1 MEKDITSEINKIK
14 ILPLNNNNRTRNKQ
28 KQLELEENKTNNNSR
43 NLLIDKILLQ
53 NKYNN
58 NLLLRKRNSKL
69 REILNSKDNNYP
81 FTSQAS
87 FQNNFLSIDKL
98 SKDKPDK
105 KFKIKTI
112 NIINRIPSTIKN
124 LNVKEKKLDFMNL
137 LYKNKSPSS
146 LLNNSKQILPL
157 IKPRKILINICSGPY
172 EFKID
177 DINKR
182 YLSFKKF
189 GKNSIYMGEKYN
201 PENYDLISKDKIGR
215 NYYGAIFSK

>member
-58 NLLLRKRNSKL
+58 LLLRKRNSKL
-69 REILNSKDNNYP
+69 REILNPKYNNYP

-124 LNVKEKKLDFMNL
+124 LNAKEKKLDFMKL
-137 LYKNKSPSS
+137 LYKNKSTSS
-146 LLNNSKQILPL
+146 LLNNSNQILPL

>member
-58 NLLLRKRNSKL
+58 LLLRKRNSKL
-69 REILNSKDNNYP
+69 REILNSKYNNYP

-98 SKDKPDK
+98 SRDKPDK
-105 KFKIKTI
+105 KFKIRTI

-124 LNVKEKKLDFMNL
+124 LNAKEKKLDFMKL
-137 LYKNKSPSS
+137 LYKNKSTSS
-146 LLNNSKQILPL
+146 LLNNSNQILPL

>member
-58 NLLLRKRNSKL
+58 LLLRKRNSKL
-69 REILNSKDNNYP
+69 REILNPKYNNYP

-98 SKDKPDK
+98 SRDKPDK
-105 KFKIKTI
+105 KFKIRTI

-124 LNVKEKKLDFMNL
+124 LNAKEKKLDFMKL
-137 LYKNKSPSS
+137 LYKNKSTSS
-146 LLNNSKQILPL
+146 LLNNSNQILPL

>member
-58 NLLLRKRNSKL
+58 LLLRKRNSKL
-69 REILNSKDNNYP
+69 REILNSKYNNYP

-98 SKDKPDK
+98 SRDKPDK

-112 NIINRIPSTIKN
+112 NLINRIPSTIKN
-124 LNVKEKKLDFMNL
+124 LNAKEKKLDFMKL
-137 LYKNKSPSS
+137 LYKNKSTSS
-146 LLNNSKQILPL
+146 LLNNSNQILPL

>member
-58 NLLLRKRNSKL
+58 LLLRKRNSKL
-69 REILNSKDNNYP
+69 REILNPKYNNCP

-98 SKDKPDK
+98 SRDKPDK

-112 NIINRIPSTIKN
+112 NIINRFPSTIKN
-124 LNVKEKKLDFMNL
+124 LNVKEKKLDFMKS
-137 LYKNKSPSS
+137 LYKNKSTSS
-146 LLNNSKQILPL
+146 LFNNGNQILPL

>member
-53 NKYNN
+53 NTYN

-69 REILNSKDNNYP
+69 REILNPKYNNYP

-124 LNVKEKKLDFMNL
+124 LNAKEKKLDFMKL
-137 LYKNKSPSS
+137 LYKNKSTSS
-146 LLNNSKQILPL
+146 LLNNSNQILPL

>member
-58 NLLLRKRNSKL
+58 LLLRKRNSKL
-69 REILNSKDNNYP
+69 REILNPKYNNYP

-124 LNVKEKKLDFMNL
+124 LNVKEKKLDFMKL
-137 LYKNKSPSS
+137 LYKNKSTSS
-146 LLNNSKQILPL
+146 LLNSCNQILPL

>member
-69 REILNSKDNNYP
+69 REILNSKYNNYP

-98 SKDKPDK
+98 SRDKPDK

-124 LNVKEKKLDFMNL
+124 LNAKEKKLDFMKL
-137 LYKNKSPSS
+137 LYKNKSTSS
-146 LLNNSKQILPL
+146 LLNNSNQILPL

>member
-58 NLLLRKRNSKL
+58 LLLRKRNSKL
-69 REILNSKDNNYP
+69 REILNSKYNNYP

-98 SKDKPDK
+98 SRDKPDK

-124 LNVKEKKLDFMNL
+124 LNAKEKKLDFMKL
-137 LYKNKSPSS
+137 LYKNKSTLS
-146 LLNNSKQILPL
+146 LLNNSNQILPL

>member
-58 NLLLRKRNSKL
+58 LLLRKRNSKL
-69 REILNSKDNNYP
+69 REILNPKYNNYP

-112 NIINRIPSTIKN
+112 NIINRFPSTIKN
-124 LNVKEKKLDFMNL
+124 LNVKEKKLDFMKS
-137 LYKNKSPSS
+137 LYKNKSTSS
-146 LLNNSKQILPL
+146 LLNSCNQILPL

>member
-58 NLLLRKRNSKL
+58 LLLRKRNSKL
-69 REILNSKDNNYP
+69 REILNSKYNNYP

-98 SKDKPDK
+98 SRDKPDK

-124 LNVKEKKLDFMNL
+124 LNAKEKKLDFMKL
-137 LYKNKSPSS
+137 LYKNKSTSS
-146 LLNNSKQILPL
+146 LLNNSNQILPL

>member
-43 NLLIDKILLQ
+43 NLLIDKIILQ
-53 NKYNN
+53 NKYN

-69 REILNSKDNNYP
+69 REILNPKYNNYP

-112 NIINRIPSTIKN
+112 NIINRFPSTIKN
-124 LNVKEKKLDFMNL
+124 LNVKEKKLEFTNL
-137 LYKNKSPSS
+137 LYKNKSTSS
-146 LLNNSKQILPL
+146 LLNNSNQILPL

>member
-28 KQLELEENKTNNNSR
+28 NQLEFEENKTNNNSR

-58 NLLLRKRNSKL
+58 LLLRKRNSKL
-69 REILNSKDNNYP
+69 REILNSKYNNYP

-98 SKDKPDK
+98 SRDKPDK
-105 KFKIKTI
+105 KFKIRTI

-124 LNVKEKKLDFMNL
+124 LNAKEKKLDFMKL
-137 LYKNKSPSS
+137 LYKNKSTSS
-146 LLNNSKQILPL
+146 LLNNSNQILPL

>member
-58 NLLLRKRNSKL
+58 LLLRKRNSKL
-69 REILNSKDNNYP
+69 REILNPKYNNYP

-87 FQNNFLSIDKL
+87 FRNNFLSIDKL
-98 SKDKPDK
+98 SRDKPDK

-112 NIINRIPSTIKN
+112 NIINRFPSTIKN
-124 LNVKEKKLDFMNL
+124 LNVKEKKLDFMKL
-137 LYKNKSPSS
+137 LYKNKSTSS
-146 LLNNSKQILPL
+146 LLNSCNQILPL

>member
-58 NLLLRKRNSKL
+58 LLLRKRNSKL
-69 REILNSKDNNYP
+69 REILNPKYNNYP

-124 LNVKEKKLDFMNL
+124 LNAKEKKLDFMKL
-137 LYKNKSPSS
+137 LYKNKSTSS
-146 LLNNSKQILPL
+146 LLNSCNQILPL

>member
-58 NLLLRKRNSKL
+58 LLLRKRNSKL
-69 REILNSKDNNYP
+69 REILNSKYNNYP

-87 FQNNFLSIDKL
+87 FQNDFLSIDKL
-98 SKDKPDK
+98 SRDKPDK

-124 LNVKEKKLDFMNL
+124 LNAKEKKLDFMKL
-137 LYKNKSPSS
+137 LYKNKSTSS
-146 LLNNSKQILPL
+146 LLNSCNQILPL

-189 GKNSIYMGEKYN
+189 GKNYIYMGEKYN

>member
-58 NLLLRKRNSKL
+58 LLLRKRNSKL
-69 REILNSKDNNYP
+69 REILNSKYNNYP

-87 FQNNFLSIDKL
+87 FQNDFLSIDKL
-98 SKDKPDK
+98 SRDKPDK

-112 NIINRIPSTIKN
+112 NIINRFPSTIKN
-124 LNVKEKKLDFMNL
+124 LNVKEKKLEFTNL
-137 LYKNKSPSS
+137 LYKNKSSSS
-146 LLNNSKQILPL
+146 LFSNSNQILPL

>member
-58 NLLLRKRNSKL
+58 LLLRKRNSKL
-69 REILNSKDNNYP
+69 REILNPKYNNYP

-112 NIINRIPSTIKN
+112 NIINRFPSTIKN
-124 LNVKEKKLDFMNL
+124 LNVKEKKLEFTNL
-137 LYKNKSPSS
+137 IYKNKSTSS
-146 LLNNSKQILPL
+146 LFSNSNQILPL

>member
-58 NLLLRKRNSKL
+58 LLLRKRNSKL
-69 REILNSKDNNYP
+69 REILNSKYNNYP

-124 LNVKEKKLDFMNL
+124 LNAKEKKLDFMKL
-137 LYKNKSPSS
+137 LYKNKSTSS
-146 LLNNSKQILPL
+146 LLNNSNQILPL

>member
-58 NLLLRKRNSKL
+58 LLLRKRNSKL
-69 REILNSKDNNYP
+69 REILNSKYNNYP

-124 LNVKEKKLDFMNL
+124 LNAKEKKLDFMKL
-137 LYKNKSPSS
+137 LYKNKSTSS
-146 LLNNSKQILPL
+146 LFSNSNQILPL

>member
-58 NLLLRKRNSKL
+58 LLLRKRNSKL
-69 REILNSKDNNYP
+69 REILNPKYNNYP

-124 LNVKEKKLDFMNL
+124 LNAKEKKLDFMKL
-137 LYKNKSPSS
+137 LYKNKSTSS
-146 LLNNSKQILPL
+146 LFNNSNQILPL

>member
-58 NLLLRKRNSKL
+58 LLLRKRNSKL
-69 REILNSKDNNYP
+69 REILNSKYNNYP

-98 SKDKPDK
+98 SRDKPDK
-105 KFKIKTI
+105 KFKIKAI

-124 LNVKEKKLDFMNL
+124 LNAKEKKLDFMKL
-137 LYKNKSPSS
+137 LYKNKSTSS
-146 LLNNSKQILPL
+146 LLNNSNQILPL

>member
-58 NLLLRKRNSKL
+58 LLLRKRNSKL
-69 REILNSKDNNYP
+69 REILNPKYNNYP

-98 SKDKPDK
+98 SRDKLDK

-112 NIINRIPSTIKN
+112 NLINRIPSTIKN
-124 LNVKEKKLDFMNL
+124 LNAKEKKLDFMKL
-137 LYKNKSPSS
+137 LYKNKSTSS
-146 LLNNSKQILPL
+146 LLNNSNQILPL

>member
-53 NKYNN
+53 NTYN

-69 REILNSKDNNYP
+69 REILNPKYNNYP

-98 SKDKPDK
+98 SRDKPDK

-124 LNVKEKKLDFMNL
+124 LNVKEKKLDFMKL
-137 LYKNKSPSS
+137 LYKNKSTSS
-146 LLNNSKQILPL
+146 LLNSSNQILPL

>member
-58 NLLLRKRNSKL
+58 LLLRKRNSKL
-69 REILNSKDNNYP
+69 REILNPKYNNYP

-112 NIINRIPSTIKN
+112 NIINRFPSTIKN
-124 LNVKEKKLDFMNL
+124 LNVKEKKLEFTNL
-137 LYKNKSPSS
+137 LYKNKSTSS
-146 LLNNSKQILPL
+146 LFSNSNQILPL

>member
-58 NLLLRKRNSKL
+58 LLLRKRNSKL
-69 REILNSKDNNYP
+69 REILNPKYNNYP

-98 SKDKPDK
+98 SRDKPDK

-124 LNVKEKKLDFMNL
+124 LNVKEKKLDFMKL
-137 LYKNKSPSS
+137 SYKNKSTSS
-146 LLNNSKQILPL
+146 LFSNSNQILPL

>member
-28 KQLELEENKTNNNSR
+28 KQLELEGNNTNNNSR

-58 NLLLRKRNSKL
+58 LLLRKRNSKL
-69 REILNSKDNNYP
+69 REILNPKYNNCP

-98 SKDKPDK
+98 SRDKPDK

-124 LNVKEKKLDFMNL
+124 LNVKEKK
-137 LYKNKSPSS
+137 
-146 LLNNSKQILPL
+146 
-157 IKPRKILINICSGPY
+157 
-172 EFKID
+172 
-177 DINKR
+177 
-182 YLSFKKF
+182 
-189 GKNSIYMGEKYN
+189 
-201 PENYDLISKDKIGR
+201 
-215 NYYGAIFSK
+215 

>member
-58 NLLLRKRNSKL
+58 LLLRKRNSKL
-69 REILNSKDNNYP
+69 REILNPKYNNYP

-98 SKDKPDK
+98 SRDKPDK

-124 LNVKEKKLDFMNL
+124 LNVKEKKLEFTNL
-137 LYKNKSPSS
+137 LYKNKSTSS
-146 LLNNSKQILPL
+146 LFSNSNQILPL

>member
-43 NLLIDKILLQ
+43 NLLIDKILSQ
-53 NKYNN
+53 NKHN

-69 REILNSKDNNYP
+69 REILNSKYNNYP

-124 LNVKEKKLDFMNL
+124 LNAKEKKLDFMKL
-137 LYKNKSPSS
+137 LYKNKSTSS
-146 LLNNSKQILPL
+146 LFNNNNQILPL

>member
-1 MEKDITSEINKIK
+1 MK
-14 ILPLNNNNRTRNKQ
+14 
-28 KQLELEENKTNNNSR
+28 
-43 NLLIDKILLQ
+43 
-53 NKYNN
+53 
-58 NLLLRKRNSKL
+58 
-69 REILNSKDNNYP
+69 
-81 FTSQAS
+81 
-87 FQNNFLSIDKL
+87 
-98 SKDKPDK
+98 
-105 KFKIKTI
+105 
-112 NIINRIPSTIKN
+112 
-124 LNVKEKKLDFMNL
+124 L
-137 LYKNKSPSS
+137 LYKNKSTSS
-146 LLNNSKQILPL
+146 LLNSCNQILPL

>member
-58 NLLLRKRNSKL
+58 LLLRKRNSKL
-69 REILNSKDNNYP
+69 REILNPKYNNYP

-124 LNVKEKKLDFMNL
+124 LNAKEKKLEFTNL
-137 LYKNKSPSS
+137 LYKNKSTFS
-146 LLNNSKQILPL
+146 LFSNSNQILPL

>member
-58 NLLLRKRNSKL
+58 LLLRKRNSKL
-69 REILNSKDNNYP
+69 REILNPKYNNYP

-124 LNVKEKKLDFMNL
+124 LNAKEKKLDFMKL
-137 LYKNKSPSS
+137 LYKNKSTSS
-146 LLNNSKQILPL
+146 LLNNSNQILPL

-182 YLSFKKF
+182 YLNFKKF